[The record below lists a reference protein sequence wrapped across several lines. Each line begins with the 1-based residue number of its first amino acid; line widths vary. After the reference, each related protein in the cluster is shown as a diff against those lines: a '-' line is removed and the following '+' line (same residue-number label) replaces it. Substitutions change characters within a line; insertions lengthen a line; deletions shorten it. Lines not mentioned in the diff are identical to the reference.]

1 MGGLCVT
8 VLRVDAHH
16 HLWDLSVRSQ
26 TWIDP
31 VDMAP
36 INRSFDLRDL
46 AEAKAMLIDRTV
58 VVEATSLVAETE
70 ELLATAAAEPLISG
84 VVGYVDLT
92 SPDVGEQIDR
102 LRAGVGGDRLVGI
115 RSPVQD
121 ESDPRWLERDD
132 VIAGLRAVSAR
143 RPRLRPARVA
153 APDRR
158 RRRGGGAGARGPL
171 CRRSSGQAGDR
182 RAGWE
187 PWASSIA
194 ALAAFENVSCKL
206 SGMVTEADWRGWS
219 VDDLRPYADHVITAF
234 GPDRLLFGSDW
245 PVCLLAGSYEEVVSA
260 AEQLIAEL
268 SEAERDA
275 VLGAN
280 ATRDLPPRSSA
291 SVNGVRML
299 VTGASSSLGLAVAA
313 EPLSRGARSPPSTWI
328 PPGPQTAQSGCRPT

>member
-1 MGGLCVT
+1 MT

-16 HLWDLSVRSQ
+16 HLWDLSVRSH

-46 AEAKAMLIDRTV
+46 AEAKATLIDRTV

-102 LRAGVGGDRLVGI
+102 LRGGVGGDRLVGI

-121 ESDPRWLERDD
+121 EPDPRWLERAD

-143 RPRLRPARVA
+143 DLVYDLLVLPHQIDAAVEAAVQVPEGRFVVDHLAKPAIVER
-153 APDRR
+153 
-158 RRRGGGAGARGPL
+158 
-171 CRRSSGQAGDR
+171 
-182 RAGWE
+182 GWE

-206 SGMVTEADWRGWS
+206 SGMVTEADWRAWS

-245 PVCLLAGSYEEVVSA
+245 PVCLLAGSYVEVVSA

-280 ATRDLPPRSSA
+280 ATRVYRLDHWVP
-291 SVNGVRML
+291 
-299 VTGASSSLGLAVAA
+299 
-313 EPLSRGARSPPSTWI
+313 
-328 PPGPQTAQSGCRPT
+328 